1 MPVIKVAITEIKSI
15 GEETRESGMGIDGKR
30 TFSAKKGHFLQ
41 KSLKTDERNL
51 LLSLKNINN

>member
-1 MPVIKVAITEIKSI
+1 
-15 GEETRESGMGIDGKR
+15 MGIDGKR